1 MNNQYL
7 YGFYIFN
14 AKCEVKFGNAV
25 YVYGSSPELGDW
37 NVQGAK
43 RLEMFNENLWLAQIY
58 LEKHH
63 YDYKFFISDYNRPNS
78 ENFTLLDDKTYTIEG
93 NMIKAKNSGVSI
105 IVNNENESDI
115 EKYSPDFIVNCNS
128 KNKKNS
134 CYEYYNFDNGGESSY
149 KLCNYFSVDKGSDIL
164 NGNILSW
171 IKAKKYE
178 NILFAVAKTYFVFW
192 LTATST
198 EIQLIK
204 EKIKNVVD
212 DKEKE
217 TKMIVLIVNSLNNE
231 IANTISSYL
240 TNDNEYNSCEND
252 KKIMT
257 ESLSSIFYRFEGNN
271 EIDFCKK
278 YQFLSGNS
286 KEKSIY
292 VNFTFN

>member
-63 YDYKFFISDYNRPNS
+63 YDYKFFINDYNRPNS

-134 CYEYYNFDNGGESSY
+134 CYEYYNFDNGGEISY
-149 KLCNYFSVDKGSDIL
+149 KLCNYFGVDKGSDIL

-178 NILFAVAKTYFVFW
+178 NILFAVAKTYFIFS

-257 ESLSSIFYRFEGNN
+257 ESLSNIFYRFEGNS